1 MSKTLIAL
9 VLLAGPA
16 FAQTTNWT
24 PPRTPDGQPDIGGV
38 WTNATITPLERPT
51 ELAGQPFFTKEE
63 AAAYESKTAQ
73 QSNRDR
79 RDGPADADVTR
90 AYNEAWWDRGSKVV
104 PSLRTSLIVD
114 PPDGRLPAL
123 TPAAQAAARRRA
135 EALQRPATGPED
147 RLIRERCIAGDNVGP
162 PMMPSAYN
170 NNFQIFQS
178 ANYVAILSEMMHDV
192 RVIPLDGRTHLAS
205 NLRSWLGDSRGR
217 WDHNTL
223 VVETT
228 NFNGKISFRGSD
240 ENLRVVERF
249 TRTAP
254 DLILYEFRIEDPTA
268 FTSPWSAEVPLRAT
282 KGPIYEYA
290 CHEGNYG
297 MVGLLSGAR
306 AQEAKKAP

>member
-1 MSKTLIAL
+1 
-9 VLLAGPA
+9 
-16 FAQTTNWT
+16 
-24 PPRTPDGQPDIGGV
+24 
-38 WTNATITPLERPT
+38 
-51 ELAGQPFFTKEE
+51 
-63 AAAYESKTAQ
+63 
-73 QSNRDR
+73 
-79 RDGPADADVTR
+79 
-90 AYNEAWWDRGSKVV
+90 
-104 PSLRTSLIVD
+104 
-114 PPDGRLPAL
+114 
-123 TPAAQAAARRRA
+123 
-135 EALQRPATGPED
+135 
-147 RLIRERCIAGDNVGP
+147 VGP

-192 RVIPLDGRTHLAS
+192 RIILLDGRAHLAS

-223 VVETT
+223 IVETT
-228 NFNGKISFRGSD
+228 NFNGKISFRDSD

-268 FTSPWSAEVPLRAT
+268 FTAPWSAEVALRST

-297 MVGLLSGAR
+297 MIGLLSGAR
-306 AQEAKKAP
+306 AEDEKKSAQSGGK